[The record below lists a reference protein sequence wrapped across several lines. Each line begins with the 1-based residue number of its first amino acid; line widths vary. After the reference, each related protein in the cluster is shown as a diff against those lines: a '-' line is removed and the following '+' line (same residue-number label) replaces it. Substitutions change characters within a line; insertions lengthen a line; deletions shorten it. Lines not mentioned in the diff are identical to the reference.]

1 MHFLCIT
8 CELCPSYSSCEIFLL
23 IWLEQIG
30 YITGL
35 CFKYYHN
42 LISVSDTRVLSC
54 KQAGAQTQKCAHY
67 CDDHTGTNGSPPAC
81 AAVKYS
87 MCAVCRCTWLW
98 RACRWCSSHVYFYF
112 LRGKDACSHHAEHI
126 NSKLS
131 PPVGCW
137 FWVVPRSM
145 LLEALTCWNCR
156 WFWFWVGDWGWAGL
170 EVWEFSLEQIDEAV
184 TVVGWLSLDK

>member
-1 MHFLCIT
+1 MQTGRGTNSEMCT
-8 CELCPSYSSCEIFLL
+8 LL
-23 IWLEQIG
+23 WWP
-30 YITGL
+30 
-35 CFKYYHN
+35 HN
-42 LISVSDTRVLSC
+42 FTSEHIKPCL
-54 KQAGAQTQKCAHY
+54 
-67 CDDHTGTNGSPPAC
+67 DDHATGTNGSPPAC

-87 MCAVCRCTWLW
+87 MCAVCRCKWLW
-98 RACRWCSSHVYFYF
+98 GACRWCSSHVYFYF

-184 TVVGWLSLDK
+184 TVVGRVLTSSELW

>member
-1 MHFLCIT
+1 M
-8 CELCPSYSSCEIFLL
+8 
-23 IWLEQIG
+23 G

-42 LISVSDTRVLSC
+42 LISLSDTLSC
-54 KQAGAQTQKCAHY
+54 KQAGNRQGHKLRNVHIIVMTTQDHLTSNCVWMTMQQAQMVRHLHVQLLSTACVQCAGARGFEVHAV
-67 CDDHTGTNGSPPAC
+67 G
-81 AAVKYS
+81 AAAMHQQGY
-87 MCAVCRCTWLW
+87 L
-98 RACRWCSSHVYFYF
+98 YF

-156 WFWFWVGDWGWAGL
+156 WFWFWLWFWAGDWGWARL
-170 EVWEFSLEQIDEAV
+170 EVWEFSLEQINEAV
-184 TVVGWLSLDK
+184 TVVGRVLTSSELW